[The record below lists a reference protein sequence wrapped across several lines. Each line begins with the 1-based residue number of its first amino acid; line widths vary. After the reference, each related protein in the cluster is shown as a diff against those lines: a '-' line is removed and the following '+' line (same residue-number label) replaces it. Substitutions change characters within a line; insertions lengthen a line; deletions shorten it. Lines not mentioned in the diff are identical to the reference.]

1 MSHAEDKNPT
11 RKTLEIY
18 NPRRHMWAEKKPKN
32 TKPVNRFTVWAG
44 VDSSVVAPVNS
55 LDPICLSRRRQRE
68 NWFIFYTWSF
78 FLPPLLLDV
87 IFSVMTSGLTYFDIQ
102 SSLTILSLAIWL
114 LHIHDLKHSLYFK
127 ISLSHFLSLYV
138 LYDLSYM
145 FHLVYATLLEM
156 NLCVGHSH
164 KEILTWSIFNSNTG
178 KYFLSHFLFLALFVS
193 HNIHN
198 TIYLIKSC

>member
-32 TKPVNRFTVWAG
+32 TKPVSKFTVWAA

-55 LDPICLSRRRQRE
+55 LDPICSSRRRQRE

-78 FLPPLLLDV
+78 FLPALLLDV
-87 IFSVMTSGLTYFDIQ
+87 TSSVMTSGLTYFDIQ

-156 NLCVGHSH
+156 NLCRSFSQGD
-164 KEILTWSIFNSNTG
+164 FNMI
-178 KYFLSHFLFLALFVS
+178 HF
-193 HNIHN
+193 
-198 TIYLIKSC
+198 

>member
-32 TKPVNRFTVWAG
+32 TKPVSKFTVWAA

-55 LDPICLSRRRQRE
+55 LDPICSSRRRQRE

-87 IFSVMTSGLTYFDIQ
+87 TSSVMTSGLTYFDIQ

-145 FHLVYATLLEM
+145 FHLVYATWNESM
-156 NLCVGHSH
+156 CRSFSQGD
-164 KEILTWSIFNSNTG
+164 FNMI
-178 KYFLSHFLFLALFVS
+178 HF
-193 HNIHN
+193 
-198 TIYLIKSC
+198 

>member
-32 TKPVNRFTVWAG
+32 TKPVSKFTVWAA

-55 LDPICLSRRRQRE
+55 LDPICSSRRRQRE

-87 IFSVMTSGLTYFDIQ
+87 TSSVMTSGLTYFDIQ

-156 NLCVGHSH
+156 NLCRSFSQGD
-164 KEILTWSIFNSNTG
+164 FNMI
-178 KYFLSHFLFLALFVS
+178 HF
-193 HNIHN
+193 
-198 TIYLIKSC
+198 

>member
-32 TKPVNRFTVWAG
+32 TKPVSKFTVWAA

-55 LDPICLSRRRQRE
+55 VDPICSSRRRQRE

-87 IFSVMTSGLTYFDIQ
+87 TSSVMTSGLTYFDIQ

-156 NLCVGHSH
+156 NLCRSFSQGD
-164 KEILTWSIFNSNTG
+164 FNMI
-178 KYFLSHFLFLALFVS
+178 HF
-193 HNIHN
+193 
-198 TIYLIKSC
+198 